1 MGDETKKGLTVLVCG
16 GGNAAQV
23 ATSMFAARYETYA
36 ISLYADEAAKWKTHM
51 MGSRWHDKV
60 EGMEL
65 TLDTG
70 RKLISTPSDI
80 SNDPS
85 LAGKADVI
93 ILAVPS
99 FAHGQYF
106 EAFYPYIKAGTIV
119 ACMPARSGGDILFAS
134 KMKEKADSLAFVG
147 FETLP
152 WACRFT
158 EWGKRATILGTKGQI
173 LAAVTPESEATRAI
187 ATLQGLLGVFPAIEK
202 SPNNLGISLR
212 NPGQV
217 IHPGVMYGRWCS
229 EKWDGK
235 PLAEKPLFYQ
245 GVDDFTEKV
254 LLGLSD
260 EVQDV
265 CRKVEALVPGF
276 NLKDACTLHRWYLD
290 SYKGQMA
297 DDSTLKLS
305 MNTNSAYVGLTHPM
319 NPVDGGF
326 MPDLKYR
333 YLAEDVPTGL
343 CFTRGL
349 AELLEVPTPT
359 IDKVIMFAQVSLGK
373 SFLVDGKMAG
383 ARSSSCAAPG
393 EFCLNEFC
401 SVRSKKQG
409 PPLRKASSLVRCVLQ
424 VQGLHIVKQT
434 VLPSD
439 ASFRFRSEMFCGA
452 EALSRLCFE
461 THGLCFGAGEC
472 PQGRG
477 PWTPST
483 GQLRAV
489 PFRSFEPA
497 VQHWLALAIRAH
509 PAEGTPGN
517 HFVLK
522 LAPAFR
528 TNFSVVS
535 LQSSSIPDFFSK
547 MFADAGQVRTP
558 LAGRFQ
564 PVSAMTHSWTPR
576 RYFPSHGAHHVKP
589 AQPHVQQGQPPVH
602 LLPARPKL
610 RQPQDE
616 LVNLQSH
623 LKRLQDLQTQLEQT
637 CSSDVGP
644 RVEIVLDRRVSSS
657 VSLQVLLY
665 CGVWFDVFLV
675 IVEVLAGWAK
685 LRWIRGTIMI
695 ALLCANYVLCLL
707 LEPCRLYLGYA
718 GNLGEKVPEL
728 FLFVFLCLGC
738 IGILLRCILPSS
750 GSRRRANEM
759 PFVRDHSTRE
769 LLQQDAHKTRRDAAR
784 GSGLED
790 VDEEAHLHGG
800 GFIPVAGQPMP
811 QTQRKLPPSDVVMV
825 FPYKA
830 ASCASIVANFEW
842 WVPSSSASRCCVEA
856 DLMEAESCRDKWS
869 IRKTWRNGEMM
880 ITELATAFLARQK
893 EALKFCVEAGYEE
906 VAIEGF
912 YDEFM
917 EMAAKVSEGVSTSTL
932 EAMWEENDNDRYL
945 VCWARVLTS
954 AYLKRHEQDFASFLT
969 SHSSIQQ
976 FCAQEAFT
984 PRPSPPSTDCR
995 SRSPSFIWIAL
1006 RARRPSIPLPTNPT
1020 HSTLRWGDAAA
1031 EEEQRGLR
1039 QPIEEQIRQMESWK
1053 AKRNMVIH
1061 SLSDTGLV
1069 LMLYYSRDRDEIFVR
1084 IAADPLHLR
1093 QVAEMIRYQ
1102 LELKPQYLSAFADY
1116 KNDYPGRR
1124 DLNYSDRC
1132 IVSHLYETHFEK
1144 SKEGDY
1150 PQKDAIFRTVDRLRL
1165 IDHIVRSGDHNCA
1178 GVDVGQLLHDG
1189 DLIHYFPL
1197 HEQRELEDMDKDWFK
1212 TFVMGRNIHKV
1223 RDYFGERIALYFLFM
1238 SHFIKWM
1245 IIPTIFG
1252 TFLCVVDLFYQTPN
1266 NVTTN
1271 LYALKWGTFS
1281 MKKKAETTR
1290 PEFYGVSR
1298 VNPVTSRVDRYYP
1311 WSERIWKVLFSYSV
1325 ILVSLISLFFAVGIL
1340 MVLRHTF
1347 HKHGGRITF
1356 QVINALVVE
1365 LLNTLFTSLA
1375 TWLTELRCFWP
1386 CVVAMR
1392 TGKKRSH
1399 RDARSGEVGGG
1410 RLLRLK
1416 PWQDRENHRSYSE
1429 HANHL
1434 LAKMVVFKFIN
1445 CYVSLYY
1452 IAFLKEHSYLFG
1464 MPMTCVNDDCLNDL
1478 GSQLAIFMIMRLTL
1492 QNMIELG
1499 GPYAVMMYRRMTEES
1514 AFNFDA
1520 TLFTNPMT
1528 IMPDLSSPEKQSKK
1542 EDYDVYQDMDEVSMS

>member
-1 MGDETKKGLTVLVCG
+1 
-16 GGNAAQV
+16 
-23 ATSMFAARYETYA
+23 
-36 ISLYADEAAKWKTHM
+36 
-51 MGSRWHDKV
+51 
-60 EGMEL
+60 
-65 TLDTG
+65 
-70 RKLISTPSDI
+70 
-80 SNDPS
+80 
-85 LAGKADVI
+85 
-93 ILAVPS
+93 
-99 FAHGQYF
+99 
-106 EAFYPYIKAGTIV
+106 
-119 ACMPARSGGDILFAS
+119 
-134 KMKEKADSLAFVG
+134 
-147 FETLP
+147 
-152 WACRFT
+152 
-158 EWGKRATILGTKGQI
+158 
-173 LAAVTPESEATRAI
+173 
-187 ATLQGLLGVFPAIEK
+187 
-202 SPNNLGISLR
+202 
-212 NPGQV
+212 
-217 IHPGVMYGRWCS
+217 
-229 EKWDGK
+229 
-235 PLAEKPLFYQ
+235 
-245 GVDDFTEKV
+245 
-254 LLGLSD
+254 
-260 EVQDV
+260 
-265 CRKVEALVPGF
+265 
-276 NLKDACTLHRWYLD
+276 
-290 SYKGQMA
+290 
-297 DDSTLKLS
+297 
-305 MNTNSAYVGLTHPM
+305 
-319 NPVDGGF
+319 
-326 MPDLKYR
+326 
-333 YLAEDVPTGL
+333 
-343 CFTRGL
+343 
-349 AELLEVPTPT
+349 
-359 IDKVIMFAQVSLGK
+359 
-373 SFLVDGKMAG
+373 
-383 ARSSSCAAPG
+383 
-393 EFCLNEFC
+393 
-401 SVRSKKQG
+401 
-409 PPLRKASSLVRCVLQ
+409 
-424 VQGLHIVKQT
+424 
-434 VLPSD
+434 
-439 ASFRFRSEMFCGA
+439 
-452 EALSRLCFE
+452 
-461 THGLCFGAGEC
+461 
-472 PQGRG
+472 
-477 PWTPST
+477 
-483 GQLRAV
+483 
-489 PFRSFEPA
+489 
-497 VQHWLALAIRAH
+497 
-509 PAEGTPGN
+509 
-517 HFVLK
+517 
-522 LAPAFR
+522 
-528 TNFSVVS
+528 
-535 LQSSSIPDFFSK
+535 
-547 MFADAGQVRTP
+547 
-558 LAGRFQ
+558 
-564 PVSAMTHSWTPR
+564 
-576 RYFPSHGAHHVKP
+576 
-589 AQPHVQQGQPPVH
+589 
-602 LLPARPKL
+602 
-610 RQPQDE
+610 
-616 LVNLQSH
+616 
-623 LKRLQDLQTQLEQT
+623 
-637 CSSDVGP
+637 
-644 RVEIVLDRRVSSS
+644 
-657 VSLQVLLY
+657 
-665 CGVWFDVFLV
+665 
-675 IVEVLAGWAK
+675 
-685 LRWIRGTIMI
+685 
-695 ALLCANYVLCLL
+695 
-707 LEPCRLYLGYA
+707 
-718 GNLGEKVPEL
+718 
-728 FLFVFLCLGC
+728 
-738 IGILLRCILPSS
+738 
-750 GSRRRANEM
+750 M

-825 FPYKA
+825 FPYK
-830 ASCASIVANFEW
+830 
-842 WVPSSSASRCCVEA
+842 
-856 DLMEAESCRDKWS
+856 
-869 IRKTWRNGEMM
+869 
-880 ITELATAFLARQK
+880 
-893 EALKFCVEAGYEE
+893 
-906 VAIEGF
+906 
-912 YDEFM
+912 
-917 EMAAKVSEGVSTSTL
+917 
-932 EAMWEENDNDRYL
+932 
-945 VCWARVLTS
+945 
-954 AYLKRHEQDFASFLT
+954 
-969 SHSSIQQ
+969 
-976 FCAQEAFT
+976 
-984 PRPSPPSTDCR
+984 
-995 SRSPSFIWIAL
+995 
-1006 RARRPSIPLPTNPT
+1006 T

-1039 QPIEEQIRQMESWK
+1039 QPTEEQIRQMESWK

-1266 NVTTN
+1266 NVTVVFICIGVGMFSTTFIHFWRRKTN

-1281 MKKKAETTR
+1281 MKKKPETTR

-1375 TWLTELRCFWP
+1375 TWLT
-1386 CVVAMR
+1386 
-1392 TGKKRSH
+1392 
-1399 RDARSGEVGGG
+1399 
-1410 RLLRLK
+1410 
-1416 PWQDRENHRSYSE
+1416 DRENHRSYSE

-1542 EDYDVYQDMDEVSMS
+1542 EDYDVYQDMDEVLILYGYTVLFVVACPWIPLIALISLVLECFLDQKKLVLLYRRPFPDPAANNEPWDTAFDVFGMLAMATNTAVVVFASNVFQSWSHFHKILLFMVVEHAMIGFRILISTLFPAIPWEVRLLAMQQQVVVHRHLNLGGEEDDHETRASAMMATAQPPPIVHDQDDEEYW